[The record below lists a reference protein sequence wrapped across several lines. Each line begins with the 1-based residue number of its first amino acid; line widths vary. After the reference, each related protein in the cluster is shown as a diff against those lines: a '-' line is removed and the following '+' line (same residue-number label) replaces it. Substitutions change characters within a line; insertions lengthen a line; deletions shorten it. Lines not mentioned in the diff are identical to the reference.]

1 MSIDSFEKKELT
13 RIVFASLN
21 FLKNVSLLILR
32 EREWETE
39 RERERAREREQV
51 RTREGQRERDKENPK
66 QALCFQSR
74 A

>member
-1 MSIDSFEKKELT
+1 MSIDSFEKKQVT
-13 RIVFASLN
+13 KIVFASLD

-39 RERERAREREQV
+39 REREGEQV

-66 QALCFQSR
+66 QALCCQSR